1 MAQRLRYKR
10 KRTTNSIEGELII
23 ISDITNQ
30 VPSGTTHTPQSYLTP
45 THDERTRAN
54 TRIHPTTTP
63 TGTKTDDQVKGN
75 PCASAKRLRK
85 NDSFSCKSCA
95 IQLVPVYLLYCSLG
109 FFFPK
114 LSF

>member
-1 MAQRLRYKR
+1 ML
-10 KRTTNSIEGELII
+10 
-23 ISDITNQ
+23 SDITNQ
-30 VPSGTTHTPQSYLTP
+30 VPSGTTQTQQSYLTP

-54 TRIHPTTTP
+54 TRIHSTTTP

-95 IQLVPVYLLYCSLG
+95 IQLVLVYVLYCSLR
-109 FFFPK
+109 FWFY
-114 LSF
+114 

>member
-10 KRTTNSIEGELII
+10 KRTTNSIEGELIML
-23 ISDITNQ
+23 SDITNQ
-30 VPSGTTHTPQSYLTP
+30 VPSGTTHTQQSYLTP

-85 NDSFSCKSCA
+85 NDSFSYSWR
-95 IQLVPVYLLYCSLG
+95 SHR
-109 FFFPK
+109 
-114 LSF
+114 